1 MADGVNRLGKL
12 YKVAKVGAMRK
23 IMISSTSKNLAAS
36 SQIDVGFLFFKIGL
50 GDNGVSRF

>member
-36 SQIDVGFLFFKIGL
+36 SQIDVGFLFQ
-50 GDNGVSRF
+50 NRSRRYRG